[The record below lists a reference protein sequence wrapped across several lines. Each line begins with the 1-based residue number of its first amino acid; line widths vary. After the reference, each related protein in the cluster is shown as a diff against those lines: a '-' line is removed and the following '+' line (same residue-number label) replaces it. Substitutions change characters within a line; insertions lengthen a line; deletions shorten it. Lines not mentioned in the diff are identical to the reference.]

1 MREIPC
7 FQGVGANRVPNQGNS
22 SGKCGVVEVESITG
36 VDVCVAM
43 LEEARELIREKGL
56 ANC

>member
-1 MREIPC
+1 
-7 FQGVGANRVPNQGNS
+7 VPNQGNS